1 LTDPNSLD
9 RWDGLHSVQ
18 VAREILRDMFGLEL
32 LIVGSDGPIAH
43 VKGGVM
49 ASSSAVCR
57 VSLFSREG
65 FARCDAEYRDVGD
78 TRAPQ
83 SRGCHLGLTIVSEPV
98 SLDERVLAHCVASG
112 FIATELEG
120 VPAADPARIAQKLP
134 ELDPNLVDPA
144 EPVRKLPVVRGSR
157 IKYVRSVLRAAAR
170 EIAAHEEDRRRRAST
185 EDDLPGMWGIIGT
198 SPQMREVF
206 EQLRRVANSEATVLV
221 LGESGTGKELV
232 ARALH
237 DHGTRHG
244 KAFVAQSCAAMTDAL
259 LESTLFGHVR
269 GAFSGAVRSTTGLF
283 GAAEGGTLFLDDVG
297 EMSAA
302 LQVKLLRVL
311 QDRTYLPVGATS
323 PRKADVRVIAASGR
337 DVSEMVASG
346 EFRQDLF
353 YRLHVLPI
361 KMPPLRERPE
371 DVRWLVER
379 FLRET
384 AAAPRTVSDAS
395 WACLERYRWPGNIRE
410 LRAEVLRWDIAAA
423 EAREVGP
430 EHLSAAIRMAGG
442 YSGDEGGEAAA
453 AAAAGTGTLAAAVEA
468 LEKAII
474 QRGLERT
481 AGNRSRLA
489 KELGISRTTLG
500 ERLKKYDLE

>member
-1 LTDPNSLD
+1 MTDAASLE
-9 RWDGLHSVQ
+9 RWEGLSGVQ
-18 VAREILRDMFGLEL
+18 VAREILREMFGLEL
-32 LIVGSDGPIAH
+32 VLVGPDGPAAH

-49 ASSSAVCR
+49 PSSSAVCR

-65 FARCDAEYRDVGD
+65 FQRCDAEYRDVGD
-78 TRAPQ
+78 RRVAQTKA
-83 SRGCHLGLTIVSEPV
+83 CHLGLTITSEPAL
-98 SLDERVLAHCVASG
+98 LDEKLLAHCVASG
-112 FIATELEG
+112 FIATELDG
-120 VPAADPARIAQKLP
+120 VPAIDPARIAQKLP

-157 IKYVRSVLRAAAR
+157 IKYVRAVLRVAAR
-170 EIAAHEEDRRRRAST
+170 EITSHEEERRRRI
-185 EDDLPGMWGIIGT
+185 EGGEDLPGMWGIVGA
-198 SPQMREVF
+198 SPQMREVYD
-206 EQLRRVANSEATVLV
+206 QLRRVAQSEATVLI

-237 DHGTRHG
+237 DHGTRRG

-269 GAFSGAVRSTTGLF
+269 GAFSGAVRSTAGLF

-302 LQVKLLRVL
+302 MQVKLLRVL
-311 QDRTYLPVGATS
+311 QDRTYMPVGATA
-323 PRKADVRVIAASGR
+323 PRKADVRVIAASAR
-337 DVSEMVASG
+337 DLSEMVASG

-353 YRLHVLPI
+353 YRLHVLPVR
-361 KMPPLRERPE
+361 MPPLRDRPE
-371 DVRWLVER
+371 DVRYLVER
-379 FLRET
+379 FIRET
-384 AAAPRTVSDAS
+384 SHAPRTVSDAS

-410 LRAEVLRWDIAAA
+410 LRAEVLRWDLSAAD
-423 EAREVGP
+423 AREVGP
-430 EHLSAAIRMAGG
+430 EHLTAAIRMAGG
-442 YSGDEGGEAAA
+442 YTGDEGGEAAT
-453 AAAAGTGTLAAAVEA
+453 AAAAGSGTLADAVEA

-481 AGNRSRLA
+481 AGNKSRLA

-500 ERLKKYDLE
+500 ERLKKYGFE